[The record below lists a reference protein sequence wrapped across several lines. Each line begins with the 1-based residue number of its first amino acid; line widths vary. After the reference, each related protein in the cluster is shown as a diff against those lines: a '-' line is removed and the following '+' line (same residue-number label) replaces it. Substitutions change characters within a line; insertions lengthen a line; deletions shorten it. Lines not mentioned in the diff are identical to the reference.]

1 MRKIILF
8 FFFCFLF
15 SESASADFLNQTS
28 IFNIDSDYEYLG
40 RREVSATLR
49 KISDKAYW
57 YISNDYWTG
66 ISESDR
72 SLFLQ
77 ELDELVQEFDA
88 RIYPIETQFWGSE
101 PNPGIDNDSRV
112 TVFITRLVD
121 YAGGYFDSSHLY
133 KKSQVP
139 ESNEREIVFINSASL
154 LNDRAKIFLAH
165 EFQHLIGIQQKDI
178 LRNITEDTWLNEARA
193 EYAPRLLNYDENYN
207 TSNIRRR
214 VFTFQSNSSDPL
226 AEWKNEASDYGAITL
241 FSYYLVDHYG
251 EKILV
256 DSLKNN
262 KVGIGSLNET
272 LLLNGFTETFSDI
285 FSNWTIA
292 NILND
297 ESINS
302 KFAYKYQHLKN
313 FRISPSQTSIIYGLE
328 NSISIFKTVKDWEPT
343 WYEFNTPINT
353 SSLNLKINFS
363 VDPGTKFRI
372 PYIVFKINGQKETGF
387 IPFGSTGSPQVNGQS
402 GTLYFKNFGSDIYK
416 VILIPANHA
425 KTADFTENDP
435 TSSFSLKVQL
445 TSEFQDPILI
455 PSPQISPAISVQTLL
470 DQILVLQN
478 QVNLLQ
484 KNKSSGFSLTRN
496 LSIGSQGDDVRWL
509 QEFLIENGVYSEARI
524 TGYFGILTR
533 NAVIKFQQKY
543 GIFPQ
548 IGYVGVKT
556 RTKIQE
562 LAR

>member
-1 MRKIILF
+1 MRKIFVFLF
-8 FFFCFLF
+8 FCFFVFLF

-40 RREVSATLR
+40 RREVSANLR

-57 YISNDYWTG
+57 YVSNDYWAG

-72 SLFLQ
+72 NLFLQ
-77 ELDELVQEFDA
+77 KLDELVQEFDS

-112 TVFITRLVD
+112 FVFITRLVD

-139 ESNEREIVFINSASL
+139 ESNEREMVFINSISL
-154 LNDRAKIFLAH
+154 LNDRAKVFLAH
-165 EFQHLIGIQQKDI
+165 EFQHLIGLQQKDI
-178 LRNITEDTWLNEARA
+178 LRNVTEDTWLNEARA
-193 EYAPRLLNYDENYN
+193 EYVPRLLNYDKNYD

-214 VFTFQSNSSDPL
+214 VFAFQSNPSDPL

-262 KVGIGSLNET
+262 KIGINSLNEI

-285 FSNWTIA
+285 FSNWTMA

-313 FRISPSQTSIIYGLE
+313 FRISPSQNSTIYGSE
-328 NSISIFKTVKDWEPT
+328 NSISIFKTVKDWQPI
-343 WYEFNTPINT
+343 WYEFNTPVN
-353 SSLNLKINFS
+353 SSVINLKIDFS
-363 VDPGTKFRI
+363 ADPGTKFKI
-372 PYIVFKINGQKETGF
+372 PYIAFKVNGQKEASF
-387 IPFGSTGSPQVNGQS
+387 IPLNGQS
-402 GTLYFKNFGSDIYK
+402 GTLYLKNFGSDIYK

-425 KTADFTENDP
+425 KTTDFTENDL
-435 TSSFSLKVQL
+435 TSSFNLKAQL
-445 TSEFQDPILI
+445 TSEFQEIASIPLPQI
-455 PSPQISPAISVQTLL
+455 PSTISIQYLL
-470 DQILVLQN
+470 DQISVLQN
-478 QVNLLQ
+478 QINQLQ
-484 KNKSSGFSLTRN
+484 KSTNRSFSLNRD
-496 LSIGSQGDDVRWL
+496 LSVGSQGNDVRWL
-509 QEFLIENGVYSEARI
+509 QEFLIENSVYPEARI
-524 TGYFGILTR
+524 TGYFGTLTK

-548 IGYVGVKT
+548 IGYVGLKT

-562 LAR
+562 LLNFKL